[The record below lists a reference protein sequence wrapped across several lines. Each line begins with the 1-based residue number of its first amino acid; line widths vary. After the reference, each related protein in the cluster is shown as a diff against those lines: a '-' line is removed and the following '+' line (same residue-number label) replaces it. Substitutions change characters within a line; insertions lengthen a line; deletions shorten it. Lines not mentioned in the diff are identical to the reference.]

1 MSSPHRL
8 PWPYPPLV
16 AHRGG
21 GVIAP
26 ENTLAGFR
34 AGVAYGYRAAECD
47 VKLSA
52 DNVCFLLHDDAVDR
66 TTDGQGLAAG
76 LTMAQLAQLDA
87 GCWKG
92 ACFAGEAL
100 PSFANVAAYCRAQGM
115 LLNVEIKPCPG
126 RDAETGRL
134 VATEAARLW
143 AGAVVPPLL
152 SSFSAEALQ
161 AAQHAQPDLPR
172 AWLVEEI
179 PADWQDSLQEMECI
193 ALHCDH
199 STLTPALAA
208 AIKAAGYQL
217 LCYTVNDPAR
227 AREIMGWGV
236 DSVCTD
242 RLDLLQPV
250 QWLAE

>member
-1 MSSPHRL
+1 MSQLQLLRS
-8 PWPYPPLV
+8 PWPYPAVV

-21 GVIAP
+21 GAMAP

-34 AGVAYGYRAAECD
+34 AGIAHGYRAAECD

-66 TTDGQGLAAG
+66 TSNGQGLAAE
-76 LTMAQLAQLDA
+76 LSMASLAQLDGGA
-87 GCWKG
+87 WKG
-92 ACFAGEAL
+92 AAFAGEAL
-100 PSFANVAAYCRAQGM
+100 PTFANVAAYCQAQGR

-126 RDAETGRL
+126 REEETGRL
-134 VATEAARLW
+134 VAQEAARLW
-143 AGAVVPPLL
+143 AIAAAPPLL
-152 SSFSAEALQ
+152 SSFSAEALR
-161 AAQHAQPDLPR
+161 AAQHAEPALPR
-172 AWLVEEI
+172 AWLVEEV
-179 PADWQDSLQEMECI
+179 PANWQAMLQEMDCI

-199 STLTPALAA
+199 STLTREQAT

-217 LCYTVNDPAR
+217 LCYTVNELAR

-242 RLDLLQPV
+242 RLDLLPAV
-250 QWLAE
+250 R